1 MATAKRRAPGDSQR
15 PARRR
20 ASSRLDRDD
29 RRHLVHGFISPAVT
43 RDEGTL
49 TLVRGRGFHVWDAA
63 GRRYLDGL
71 ASLWNVNVG
80 HGRTEIARAA
90 AAQMKRLAFAPT
102 LLGFSS
108 EPAIELATRLAQWA
122 PKGMTRV
129 FFTSGG
135 SEANES
141 MIRLSR
147 LYWRL
152 RGRQGKHKIVALQ
165 RAYHGSSTGAASL
178 TGLTPFHQ
186 YYEPLLPGV
195 VRIANAYFYRCPLG
209 LDYPRCGVACADE
222 LERAVEREGAET
234 IAAFVA
240 EPVQG
245 VGGVIEPPP
254 GYFERIREI
263 CDRHDILFVADEV
276 ITGFGR
282 LGVKFAIS
290 RWKVT
295 PDLIVFAKGVTS
307 GYLPLGGV
315 LLREEIV
322 RALEEAGPG
331 FALHHGFTY
340 SGHPAVCAAALA
352 NLDILEREKLLP
364 HVRRLAPYFARRMA
378 ELRADPLV
386 GDVRTAGLMGAVE
399 LVADRGRKTPFAA
412 ELALPLRVRAA
423 AMRRGVL
430 VRGSGDNVV
439 VCPPLIIQR
448 PQVDRI
454 VDTLA
459 DSLAEVGGAL

>member
-1 MATAKRRAPGDSQR
+1 MATAKRRAPRDSQR

-63 GRRYLDGL
+63 GRRYLDAL

-152 RGRQGKHKIVALQ
+152 RGRQGKRPVPP
-165 RAYHGSSTGAASL
+165 AS
-178 TGLTPFHQ
+178 
-186 YYEPLLPGV
+186 
-195 VRIANAYFYRCPLG
+195 
-209 LDYPRCGVACADE
+209 
-222 LERAVEREGAET
+222 
-234 IAAFVA
+234 
-240 EPVQG
+240 
-245 VGGVIEPPP
+245 
-254 GYFERIREI
+254 
-263 CDRHDILFVADEV
+263 
-276 ITGFGR
+276 
-282 LGVKFAIS
+282 
-290 RWKVT
+290 
-295 PDLIVFAKGVTS
+295 
-307 GYLPLGGV
+307 
-315 LLREEIV
+315 
-322 RALEEAGPG
+322 
-331 FALHHGFTY
+331 
-340 SGHPAVCAAALA
+340 
-352 NLDILEREKLLP
+352 
-364 HVRRLAPYFARRMA
+364 
-378 ELRADPLV
+378 
-386 GDVRTAGLMGAVE
+386 
-399 LVADRGRKTPFAA
+399 RG
-412 ELALPLRVRAA
+412 
-423 AMRRGVL
+423 
-430 VRGSGDNVV
+430 
-439 VCPPLIIQR
+439 
-448 PQVDRI
+448 
-454 VDTLA
+454 
-459 DSLAEVGGAL
+459 